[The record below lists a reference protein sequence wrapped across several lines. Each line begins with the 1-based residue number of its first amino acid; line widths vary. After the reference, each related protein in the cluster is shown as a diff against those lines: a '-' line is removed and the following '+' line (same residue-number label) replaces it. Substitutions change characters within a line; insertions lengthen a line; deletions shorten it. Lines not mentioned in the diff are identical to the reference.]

1 MSVVRTA
8 ICDLD
13 GTLLDS
19 DEALVAA
26 FIALGTDRSTI
37 SFGHVIAEECDRLGI
52 SLEDYVTAYDTEAAA
67 PFPGV
72 IELVEAIPRW
82 AICSNKHVSSGT
94 AELHRLNWEPEVAM
108 FADVFNGP
116 KRLQPVLDALSLG
129 PADAVFLGDTDH
141 DRRCASDAGVDFILA
156 GWNPRARAM
165 PGDIVLT
172 SPLQLLE
179 LLVP

>member
-1 MSVVRTA
+1 VSEVRTA

-26 FIALGTDRSTI
+26 FLALGIDRSII
-37 SFGHVIAEECDRLGI
+37 SFGHVISEECDRLGI
-52 SLEDYVTAYDTEAAA
+52 SLDDYVTAYDTETAE
-67 PFPGV
+67 PFAGV

-94 AELHRLNWEPEVAM
+94 AELQRLHWKPEVAM
-108 FADVFNGP
+108 FGDVFNGP
-116 KRLQPVLDALSLG
+116 KRLQPVLDAMGLDA
-129 PADAVFLGDTDH
+129 ADAVFLGDTDH
-141 DRRCASDAGVDFILA
+141 DRRCARDAGVDFILA

-165 PGDIVLT
+165 PGDVVLT
-172 SPLQLLE
+172 SPMQLLE